1 MIIRRDNDSLLFLTQ
16 PDHAR
21 LAAEL
26 LSRWALDAFPAHP
39 RRDAILLAARE
50 HDNGWRELDDD
61 VVFDAA
67 DGQALDFVA
76 APAAVKQAVWPRAVD
91 RLAETSAY
99 AAALVARHAVF
110 VYDNVRGHA
119 GWIDFF
125 RRMDARVDVLRERA
139 GVDAADLESDY
150 RFLAVADLLSLSFCS
165 AWREPHTRFDVTVRT
180 VSAVLHVT
188 PAVLGA
194 DPIPVRIRA
203 RRIAARPYASAADV
217 RAALEDAPPLLLSG
231 EARAEAA

>member
-26 LSRWALDAFPAHP
+26 LSRWAADGFAAHP

-50 HDNGWRELDDD
+50 HDNGWRELDEEI
-61 VVFDAA
+61 VFDAA
-67 DGQALDFVA
+67 EGRALDFMG
-76 APAAVKQAVWPRAVD
+76 APAGVKQAVWPRAVD
-91 RLAETSAY
+91 RLTEASAY

-110 VYDNVRGHA
+110 VYDSFRANPD
-119 GWIDFF
+119 WSDFF
-125 RRMDARVDVLRERA
+125 RRMSARVDVLRERA
-139 GVDAADLESDY
+139 GIDAADLESDY

-165 AWREPHTRFDVTVRT
+165 AWAEPRTRLDVTVRT
-180 VSAVLHVT
+180 ESTVLRVT
-188 PAVLGA
+188 PPVLGA
-194 DPIPVRIRA
+194 DPVPVRIRA

-217 RAALEDAPPLLLSG
+217 RAALEEAPPILLSG
-231 EARAEAA
+231 EARGDAA

>member
-1 MIIRRDNDSLLFLTQ
+1 MIIRHDTDSLLFLTQ

-26 LSRWALDAFPAHP
+26 LSLWALDGFAAHP
-39 RRDAILLAARE
+39 RRDTILLAARE
-50 HDNGWRELDDD
+50 HDNGWRELDDEI
-61 VVFDAA
+61 VFDASE
-67 DGQALDFVA
+67 GRALDFTA

-110 VYDNVRGHA
+110 VYDSNRGDA
-119 GWIDFF
+119 AWADFF
-125 RRMDARVDVLRERA
+125 RRMTARVDVLRERA
-139 GVDAADLESDY
+139 GVEAADLESDY

-165 AWREPHTRFDVTVRT
+165 AWTEPRTRIGVTVRT
-180 VSAVLHVT
+180 VSNVLRVS

-194 DPIPVRIRA
+194 DPVPVRIRA
-203 RRIAARPYASAADV
+203 RRIAARPYGSASDV
-217 RAALEDAPPLLLSG
+217 RAALQEAPPLLLSG
-231 EARAEAA
+231 EARPESP